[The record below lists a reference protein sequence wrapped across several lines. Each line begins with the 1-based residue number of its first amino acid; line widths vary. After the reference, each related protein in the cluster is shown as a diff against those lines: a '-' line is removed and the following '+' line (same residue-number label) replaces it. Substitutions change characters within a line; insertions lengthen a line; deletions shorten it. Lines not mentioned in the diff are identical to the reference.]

1 MSWATLEWSCECET
15 YVSVEIPGYCR
26 CQQHRISTEESCGDC
41 LFVLQMMEMEGC
53 CYQCPLHLSQ
63 FHHKQRMPEM
73 EFRFQCLICF
83 ISVIILSN
91 HSWLCSNSSILTI
104 ACEKCVT
111 RLLFKGLMFTKLS
124 WITDEM
130 RILNFYYSFIH
141 SFINLVCVHIHIH
154 MHVVWRGYVYHNG
167 SVHVKITKLHNLW
180 KCFLSFIMWV
190 PEI

>member
-1 MSWATLEWSCECET
+1 M
-15 YVSVEIPGYCR
+15 IPEYWRCR
-26 CQQHRISTEESCGDC
+26 QCRISTEESCGDC
-41 LFVLQMMEMEGC
+41 LYVRQMIEMEGC
-53 CYQCPLHLSQ
+53 CYQCPLDLSQ
-63 FHHKQRMPEM
+63 FHHKQKMPEM
-73 EFRFQCLICF
+73 ELRFQCLICF

-91 HSWLCSNSSILTI
+91 HSWLHSNSSILSI
-104 ACEKCVT
+104 ACQKCVN
-111 RLLFKGLMFTKLS
+111 RFLFKGLIFKKLS

-130 RILNFYYSFIH
+130 RILNFHFLFTH
-141 SFINLVCVHIHIH
+141 SFIYLVCGHIHIH